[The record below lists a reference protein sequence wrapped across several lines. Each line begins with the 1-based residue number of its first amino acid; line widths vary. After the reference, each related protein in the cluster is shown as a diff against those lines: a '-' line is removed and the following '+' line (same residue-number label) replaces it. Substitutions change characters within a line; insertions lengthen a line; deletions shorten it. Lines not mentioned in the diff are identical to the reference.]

1 MKILD
6 LISGVST
13 AVTNEEAD
21 FINQHPD
28 GVKIHALSEHG
39 QWVAQNLVRKGIY
52 SISTDNQRLINN
64 SHETSNRKNL

>member
-6 LISGVST
+6 LLNGVST

-21 FINQHPD
+21 FIEQHPT
-28 GVKIHALSEHG
+28 GVKIHALGEHS
-39 QWVAQNLVRKGIY
+39 QWLAQNLVRKGIY